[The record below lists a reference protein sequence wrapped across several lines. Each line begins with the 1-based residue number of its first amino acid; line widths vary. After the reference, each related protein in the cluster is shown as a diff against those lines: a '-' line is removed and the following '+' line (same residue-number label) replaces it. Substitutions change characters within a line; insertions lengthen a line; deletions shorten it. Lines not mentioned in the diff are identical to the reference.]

1 LGQIRLAVF
10 ILFAAT
16 ATYTDFRYRKVPN
29 QLILVASIS
38 GMILVGCGGWVSL
51 RGGITG
57 FALGFMLLLPAFLL
71 RMVGGGDV
79 KSLAVTGLFTGPHL
93 LWVSFLLGTAV
104 GGLAAIALLGV
115 GLARRQRQRRQSIG
129 PVSYQGTGARTLPYA
144 AILAMCAVITALF
157 V

>member
-1 LGQIRLAVF
+1 LGQIRLGVF
-10 ILFAAT
+10 LLFAA
-16 ATYTDFRYRKVPN
+16 AAAYTDFRYRKVPN
-29 QLILVASIS
+29 QLILLASIG
-38 GMILVGCGGWVSL
+38 GMILAGCGGCASL
-51 RGGITG
+51 RGGLSG
-57 FALGFMLLLPAFLL
+57 FALGFVLLLPAFML

-115 GLARRQRQRRQSIG
+115 GLARRPLQRRQSIG

-144 AILAMCAVITALF
+144 AILAISAALTSLF
-157 V
+157 A